1 MDKTFYRNLLA
12 ITMPIAFQNII
23 SYSVNMMDTLML
35 GSLGETVLSAS
46 SLAGQVFFCSLYLYL
61 DWDVEQE
68 FYAVNIL
75 EKEI

>member
-1 MDKTFYRNLLA
+1 MDRAFYRNLLA

-46 SLAGQVFFCSLYLYL
+46 SLAGQVFFLFSIL
-61 DWDVEQE
+61 VEQE
-68 FYAVNIL
+68 FYAVSIL
-75 EKEI
+75 ERGI